1 MKIFGYDTENAF
13 DYENGFYLTSAQH
26 RMQKM
31 IAHYEIYKK
40 IIGLPGQVIELGVF
54 KGCSLLRL
62 ASFRNMLESSSSRL
76 IIGFDAFGDFPYPE
90 NASDSDANFIQ
101 NFEKIAGKGISEKE
115 LMQALQNK
123 KIDNVE
129 LVAGDILQTLPLYL
143 DAKPQTKVA
152 LLHIDVDVYYPS
164 KVALD
169 LLYPAL
175 VPGGIIVLDD
185 YGTVE
190 GETRAVDEFV
200 EIHGLS
206 IQKLPFSYIPAFIEK
221 PIVKK

>member
-1 MKIFGYDTENAF
+1 MNIFGFDTEKAF

-31 IAHYEIYKK
+31 IAHYELYKK
-40 IIGLPGQVIELGVF
+40 ILGLPGQVVELGVF
-54 KGCSLLRL
+54 KGCSLLRF
-62 ASFRNMLESSSSRL
+62 ASYRNMLESSSSRS
-76 IIGFDAFGDFPYPE
+76 IIGFDAFGDFPVPE
-90 NASDSDANFIQ
+90 NASLEDTSFIEL
-101 NFEKIAGKGISEKE
+101 FENLAGKGISEAE
-115 LMQALQNK
+115 MQQVLLHK

-129 LVAGDILQTLPLYL
+129 LVAGDILNTLPAYL
-143 DAKPQTKVA
+143 KAKPHTKVA
-152 LLHIDVDVYYPS
+152 LLHIDVDVYLPS

-169 LLYPAL
+169 LMYPAL

-190 GETRAVDEFV
+190 GETRAVDEF
-200 EIHGLS
+200 INQHGLS

-221 PIVKK
+221 PIK